1 MTDPDFVVMTI
12 TTRGRQI
19 TVTTRVLENT
29 FVSAAPDFPSPIK
42 TKRGLLLSPLAYRSS
57 AIRQARARFR
67 KEVSNRN

>member
-1 MTDPDFVVMTI
+1 MKVLARHGEKIVIME
-12 TTRGRQI
+12 
-19 TVTTRVLENT
+19 RVLENVT
-29 FVSAAPDFPSPIK
+29 VAPAPDFPSPIK